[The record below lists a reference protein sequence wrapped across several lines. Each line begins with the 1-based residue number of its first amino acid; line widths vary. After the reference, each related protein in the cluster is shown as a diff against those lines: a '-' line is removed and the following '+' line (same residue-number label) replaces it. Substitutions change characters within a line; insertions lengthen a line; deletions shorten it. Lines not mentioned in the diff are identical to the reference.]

1 MKINQFAII
10 DASHDQII
18 KELKAIRFLSPRAL
32 KMADP
37 VMLWRNF
44 LLKFYIEHQGRA
56 TRIEK
61 VKGLMATST
70 QDAYE
75 YTNKHRS
82 VSKQA
87 FYNVALQLLGFEV
100 DEDFHL
106 NAPIAAFEEIGL
118 PIAEVGDE
126 LGADDLIDAWYLL
139 LNTRTKYG
147 QSLIDYLASQGYYA
161 QYFTDNVLPQ
171 PLFFNGKAQA
181 VFDTRQ
187 LIHDVVY
194 VESDLDS
201 DRDGKR
207 DLLRVE
213 VTRPAET
220 EPDPDEGLKVPVIYT
235 ASPYNQGTNDAAGER
250 LMHRVNRGLNPKP
263 ASKITKEAITTSFSL
278 PTPPK
283 AREASGTTST
293 AEESFTQAQTYTL
306 NDYFLARGFA
316 VVYAAGIGTKG
327 SDGIRTTGSELETI
341 STTAVIEWLT
351 GDRPAFTNKIDNIQ
365 VDAFWSNQNVAM
377 TGRSYLATLS
387 TAAATT
393 GVKGLKTAIVEA
405 GISNWYDYYRENGL
419 VIAPLGFQGEDADVL
434 AEETFSRQQVA
445 GNYRKVKA
453 VWEDQLEQITD
464 GQDRRTG
471 NYNTFWD
478 HRNYLKDVKNVKAD
492 LFIVQ
497 GLNDWNVKTKHAYNL
512 WNALKDTKTTQKL
525 ILHQGKHIYI
535 NNFRSL
541 DFNEMMNL
549 WLTNKLYEVDNGAND
564 VLPDTLVQDNVAADT
579 WTERNDWG
587 GDPEIHHT
595 HLNDGTWGQAAIDV
609 ESFSDHLPKS
619 AFDLYS
625 KDIKQW
631 EEDMMANESPLENN
645 RIRLLTQQITQAH
658 YLDGQPSVDLE
669 ISSDA
674 EVGMVSVALVD
685 YAEANRLTEDP
696 VILERNGITNGFRWS
711 PDDLKEFQIDPRV
724 TPYKIITIGHMN
736 LQNRTNPYQNDELK
750 PNKFYSVHLD
760 LQPSF
765 YHVPAGH
772 RIGLV
777 IFGTDMATSI
787 RGNQEINYRVDLTK
801 SQINVPFKKHV

>member
-10 DASHDQII
+10 DTDHEQII
-18 KELKAIRFLSPRAL
+18 KELKTIRFLSPRAL
-32 KMADP
+32 KIADP

-61 VKGLMATST
+61 VKGLMATDT

-75 YTNKHRS
+75 YTTKHRS

-106 NAPIAAFEEIGL
+106 NAPIAAFNEMGL
-118 PIAEVGDE
+118 PVAQVGDE
-126 LGADDLIDAWYLL
+126 LSADDLIDAWYLL
-139 LNTRTKYG
+139 LNTRTKNG

-207 DLLRVE
+207 DLLKVE
-213 VTRPAET
+213 VLRPAET
-220 EPDPDEGLKVPVIYT
+220 EPDLDNSITVPVIYT
-235 ASPYNQGTNDAAGER
+235 ASPYNQGTNDTAGEQM
-250 LMHRVNRGLNPKP
+250 MHRVNRSLTPKP
-263 ASKITKEAITTSFSL
+263 ASKITKEAITTSFTL

-283 AREASGTTST
+283 PREATGTTST
-293 AEESFTQAQTYTL
+293 AEETFAHTSSYTL

-327 SDGIRTTGSELETI
+327 SDGIRTTGSELETL
-341 STTAVIEWLT
+341 STTAIIEWLT
-351 GDRPAFTNKIDNIQ
+351 GDRPAYTNKVDDIQ
-365 VDAFWSNQNVAM
+365 IDAFWSNHNVAM
-377 TGRSYLATLS
+377 TGRSYLGTLA

-419 VIAPLGFQGEDADVL
+419 VIAPLGFQGEDTDVL
-434 AEETFSRQQVA
+434 AEETFSRQKVA
-445 GNYRKVKA
+445 GNYRKVKG

-478 HRNYLKDVKNVKAD
+478 HRNYLKNVKNVKAD
-492 LFIVQ
+492 MFIVH
-497 GLNDWNVKTKHAYNL
+497 GLNDWNVKTSHAFNL
-512 WNALKDTKTTQKL
+512 WNALKDTKVTQKL

-549 WLTNKLYEVDNGAND
+549 WLSNKLYEINNGANE
-564 VLPDTLVQDNVAADT
+564 VLPDTLVQDNVSPDT
-579 WTERNDWG
+579 WTEENDWG

-609 ESFSDHLPKS
+609 ESYSDHLSKTD
-619 AFDLYS
+619 FELYS
-625 KDIKQW
+625 NDIKQW
-631 EEDMMANESPLENN
+631 EKDMMANESPLENN

-658 YLDGQPSVDLE
+658 YLDGQPSVDLK
-669 ISSDA
+669 ISSNA

-685 YAEANRLTEDP
+685 YAEAKRLTEDP
-696 VILERNGITNGFRWS
+696 VVLKANGIDTGFRWRF
-711 PDDLKEFQIDPRV
+711 DDLKEFQLDSHI
-724 TPYKIITIGHMN
+724 TPYKVISIGHMN
-736 LQNRTNPYQNDELK
+736 LQNRTNAYQNDELK
-750 PNKFYSVHLD
+750 PNKFYSVHLN

-765 YHVPAGH
+765 YHLPAGH
-772 RIGLV
+772 RLGLV

-787 RGNQEINYRVDLTK
+787 RGNQDIEYKVDLTK
-801 SQINVPFKKHV
+801 SQLNLPFKKHV